1 MRSPSHCHRPAHPTN
16 QSPKRY
22 VVDLK
27 VINLFDLL
35 CLTECVPLPFQER
48 WVNKQRVLV
57 FASRGI
63 SHRDRHLM
71 RDIKTLMPHHREESK
86 MERTKT
92 LSVVNEMCT
101 MKNCNKALLFEGRR
115 KMDLYMWCSNIP
127 NGPSI
132 KFLVENIH
140 TMGELKMTGNC
151 LRGAR
156 PMLSFDSQFT
166 EIPHLKIIKELFTQM
181 FGVPN
186 YHPKSQPFFDHVY
199 TFAYID
205 KRIWFRNFQ
214 ILSEDGGLAEIGPR
228 FVLNPVKL
236 FRDSFSGPTLW
247 ENPTY
252 VSPARYRQMVR
263 KAASSKYEDRIDRAV
278 QREVPIKTKKGVE
291 LDDGRDVFCLNPE
304 KKAKGIVKKEAK
316 KQLEKGAVADEEES
330 EEEASEFEGEDD
342 DEQEDDSDEEEGD
355 DDEDMDDE
363 EEDDEEEDESD

>member
-1 MRSPSHCHRPAHPTN
+1 MLVIFWSCRRDSNTN
-16 QSPKRY
+16 PGNGS
-22 VVDLK
+22 
-27 VINLFDLL
+27 
-35 CLTECVPLPFQER
+35 FQER

-92 LSVVNEMCT
+92 LSVVNEMCI
-101 MKNCNKALLFEGRR
+101 MKNCNKAILFEGRR

-127 NGPSI
+127 NGPSV
-132 KFLVENIH
+132 KFLVENVH

-156 PMLSFDSQFT
+156 PMLSFDAQFT

-263 KAASSKYEDRIDRAV
+263 KQASSKYESKIDRQV
-278 QREVPIKTKKGVE
+278 QRDIPVKTKKGVE

-316 KQLEKGAVADEEES
+316 KQMEQGEKDEEEN
-330 EEEASEFEGEDD
+330 EDDDEASEFEGGSADD
-342 DEQEDDSDEEEGD
+342 DEEQEDDSDDDEEGDGEEEEED
-355 DDEDMDDE
+355 DDEDDDE
-363 EEDDEEEDESD
+363 EESD